1 MEILLTFWLYGKL
14 KTYNMEIKFVNRGIL
29 QVIEPLNIKEEDIE
43 TVLIG
48 ESTFI
53 VRLKDGRQFVRGYIL
68 DKLPTFQAMNWKETD

>member
-1 MEILLTFWLYGKL
+1 
-14 KTYNMEIKFVNRGIL
+14 MEIKFINRGIL

-53 VRLKDGRQFVRGYIL
+53 VRLKDGRQFVNGYIL
-68 DKLPTFQAMNWKETD
+68 DKHPTLQAMNWKETD

>member
-1 MEILLTFWLYGKL
+1 
-14 KTYNMEIKFVNRGIL
+14 MEIKFVNRGVL

-53 VRLKDGRQFVRGYIL
+53 LRLKDGRQFAHGYTL
-68 DKLPTFQAMNWKETD
+68 DTAPSWPIMDWKKND